1 MGAEELRMKTEDQ
14 LKGDLANLK
23 KEAFNLRFQQAN
35 GQLENTARVRSVRR
49 DIARI
54 MTFLGQKAAVAAPT
68 AKPAAEAEG
77 RGLGKEGGQE
87 AEDDNAEGQEGR
99 GQEDRQGESLGR
111 TEESRSEIC
120 PGECCKAPW
129 SATRTTRP

>member
-35 GQLENTARVRSVRR
+35 GQLENTARVRTVRR

-54 MTFLGQKAAVAAPT
+54 MTFLGQKAAATAAAAPKPQAE
-68 AKPAAEAEG
+68 AKPAPKAKAKAKKAAKPKSEA
-77 RGLGKEGGQE
+77 
-87 AEDDNAEGQEGR
+87 
-99 GQEDRQGESLGR
+99 
-111 TEESRSEIC
+111 
-120 PGECCKAPW
+120 KAKKPK
-129 SATRTTRP
+129 TTTPKAKKAAAKKTAKAKA

>member
-54 MTFLGQKAAVAAPT
+54 MTFLGQKAAVAAPA
-68 AKPAAEAEG
+68 AKPAAEAKPAPKAKAKV
-77 RGLGKEGGQE
+77 RKAAKPKAE
-87 AEDDNAEGQEGR
+87 A
-99 GQEDRQGESLGR
+99 
-111 TEESRSEIC
+111 
-120 PGECCKAPW
+120 KAKKPK
-129 SATRTTRP
+129 TTTPKAKKAAAKKTAKAKA

>member
-54 MTFLGQKAAVAAPT
+54 MTFLGQKAAAAAPAEKPVAE
-68 AKPAAEAEG
+68 AKPA
-77 RGLGKEGGQE
+77 K
-87 AEDDNAEGQEGR
+87 
-99 GQEDRQGESLGR
+99 
-111 TEESRSEIC
+111 
-120 PGECCKAPW
+120 PKAKAKKAARPKAAAKARKPKTKTPKARKAAAKK
-129 SATRTTRP
+129 SAKAKA

>member
-49 DIARI
+49 EI
-54 MTFLGQKAAVAAPT
+54 AVAAPT
-68 AKPAAEAEG
+68 AKPAAEA
-77 RGLGKEGGQE
+77 KPAPKAKAKVKKAAKPKAE
-87 AEDDNAEGQEGR
+87 A
-99 GQEDRQGESLGR
+99 
-111 TEESRSEIC
+111 
-120 PGECCKAPW
+120 KAKKPK
-129 SATRTTRP
+129 TTTPKAKKAAAKKTAKAKA

>member
-54 MTFLGQKAAVAAPT
+54 MTFLGQKAAVAAP
-68 AKPAAEAEG
+68 AVKPAAEA
-77 RGLGKEGGQE
+77 KPAPKAKAKVKKAAKPKAE
-87 AEDDNAEGQEGR
+87 A
-99 GQEDRQGESLGR
+99 
-111 TEESRSEIC
+111 
-120 PGECCKAPW
+120 KAKKPK
-129 SATRTTRP
+129 TTTPKAKKAAAKKTAKAKA

>member
-54 MTFLGQKAAVAAPT
+54 MTFLGQKAAVAAPA
-68 AKPAAEAEG
+68 AKPAVEAKPAPKAKAKVKKAAKPKAEA
-77 RGLGKEGGQE
+77 
-87 AEDDNAEGQEGR
+87 
-99 GQEDRQGESLGR
+99 
-111 TEESRSEIC
+111 
-120 PGECCKAPW
+120 KAKKPK
-129 SATRTTRP
+129 TTTPKAKKAAAKKTAKAKA

>member
-54 MTFLGQKAAVAAPT
+54 MTFLGQKAAVAAPA
-68 AKPAAEAEG
+68 AKPAAEA
-77 RGLGKEGGQE
+77 KPAPKAKVKVKKAAKPKAE
-87 AEDDNAEGQEGR
+87 A
-99 GQEDRQGESLGR
+99 
-111 TEESRSEIC
+111 
-120 PGECCKAPW
+120 KAKKPK
-129 SATRTTRP
+129 TTTPKAKKAAAKKTAKAKA

>member
-35 GQLENTARVRSVRR
+35 GQLENTARVRAVRR

-54 MTFLGQKAAVAAPT
+54 MTFLGQKASAAAASAPAPKAEARPAKPKAKKAAKPKAEAGAKKAAQKPKTTTPKAKKAAAKKT
-68 AKPAAEAEG
+68 AKA
-77 RGLGKEGGQE
+77 
-87 AEDDNAEGQEGR
+87 
-99 GQEDRQGESLGR
+99 
-111 TEESRSEIC
+111 
-120 PGECCKAPW
+120 KA
-129 SATRTTRP
+129 

>member
-54 MTFLGQKAAVAAPT
+54 MTFLGQKAAVAAP
-68 AKPAAEAEG
+68 AARPAAEA
-77 RGLGKEGGQE
+77 KPAPKAKAKVKKAAKPKAE
-87 AEDDNAEGQEGR
+87 A
-99 GQEDRQGESLGR
+99 
-111 TEESRSEIC
+111 
-120 PGECCKAPW
+120 KAKKPK
-129 SATRTTRP
+129 TTTPKAKKAAAKKTAKAKA

>member
-54 MTFLGQKAAVAAPT
+54 NTFLGQKAAATAPAAKPT
-68 AKPAAEAEG
+68 AEAKPAPKAKAKVKKAAKPKAEA
-77 RGLGKEGGQE
+77 
-87 AEDDNAEGQEGR
+87 
-99 GQEDRQGESLGR
+99 
-111 TEESRSEIC
+111 
-120 PGECCKAPW
+120 KAKKPK
-129 SATRTTRP
+129 TTTPKAKKAAAKKTAKAKA

>member
-49 DIARI
+49 EIARI
-54 MTFLGQKAAVAAPT
+54 NTFLGQKAAVTAGSAPKPASE
-68 AKPAAEAEG
+68 AKPAPKAKAKKAAKPKAEA
-77 RGLGKEGGQE
+77 
-87 AEDDNAEGQEGR
+87 
-99 GQEDRQGESLGR
+99 
-111 TEESRSEIC
+111 SEK
-120 PGECCKAPW
+120 KAAKKPK
-129 SATRTTRP
+129 TTTPKAKKAAAKKTAKAKA

>member
-49 DIARI
+49 EIARI
-54 MTFLGQKAAVAAPT
+54 NTLLGQKAAASAPAKAEAKAAPKAKAKKAAKPKAEAKAKKPKTETPKAKKAAAKKT
-68 AKPAAEAEG
+68 AKA
-77 RGLGKEGGQE
+77 
-87 AEDDNAEGQEGR
+87 
-99 GQEDRQGESLGR
+99 
-111 TEESRSEIC
+111 
-120 PGECCKAPW
+120 KA
-129 SATRTTRP
+129 

>member
-54 MTFLGQKAAVAAPT
+54 MTFLGQKAAASAPAEKPKAAAKAASKAKVKKAAKPKAEAKAKKPKTETPKAKKAAAKKT
-68 AKPAAEAEG
+68 AKA
-77 RGLGKEGGQE
+77 
-87 AEDDNAEGQEGR
+87 
-99 GQEDRQGESLGR
+99 
-111 TEESRSEIC
+111 
-120 PGECCKAPW
+120 KA
-129 SATRTTRP
+129 

>member
-54 MTFLGQKAAVAAPT
+54 MTFLGQKAAASAPA
-68 AKPAAEAEG
+68 AKPAAEA
-77 RGLGKEGGQE
+77 KPAAKAKAKVKKAAKPKAE
-87 AEDDNAEGQEGR
+87 AKAKKPK
-99 GQEDRQGESLGR
+99 
-111 TEESRSEIC
+111 TET
-120 PGECCKAPW
+120 PKAKK
-129 SATRTTRP
+129 AAAKKTAKAKA

>member
-54 MTFLGQKAAVAAPT
+54 MTFLGQKAAATAP
-68 AKPAAEAEG
+68 AEKPAAEA
-77 RGLGKEGGQE
+77 KPAPKAKAKVKKAAKPKAE
-87 AEDDNAEGQEGR
+87 AKAKKPK
-99 GQEDRQGESLGR
+99 
-111 TEESRSEIC
+111 TET
-120 PGECCKAPW
+120 PKAKK
-129 SATRTTRP
+129 AAAKKTAKAKA

>member
-54 MTFLGQKAAVAAPT
+54 MTFLGQKAAATAPA
-68 AKPAAEAEG
+68 AKPAAEA
-77 RGLGKEGGQE
+77 KPTPKAKAKVKKAAKPKAE
-87 AEDDNAEGQEGR
+87 AKAKKPK
-99 GQEDRQGESLGR
+99 
-111 TEESRSEIC
+111 TET
-120 PGECCKAPW
+120 PKAKK
-129 SATRTTRP
+129 AAAKKTAKAKA

>member
-54 MTFLGQKAAVAAPT
+54 MTFLGQKAAASAPAEKPAAA
-68 AKPAAEAEG
+68 AKPAPKAKAKAKKAAKPKAEA
-77 RGLGKEGGQE
+77 
-87 AEDDNAEGQEGR
+87 
-99 GQEDRQGESLGR
+99 
-111 TEESRSEIC
+111 
-120 PGECCKAPW
+120 KAKKPK
-129 SATRTTRP
+129 TTTPKAKKAAAKKTAKAKA

>member
-35 GQLENTARVRSVRR
+35 GKLENTARVRSVRR

-54 MTFLGQKAAVAAPT
+54 MTFLGQKAAVAAPA
-68 AKPAAEAEG
+68 AKPAAEA
-77 RGLGKEGGQE
+77 KPAPKAKAKVKKAAKPKAE
-87 AEDDNAEGQEGR
+87 A
-99 GQEDRQGESLGR
+99 
-111 TEESRSEIC
+111 
-120 PGECCKAPW
+120 KAKKPK
-129 SATRTTRP
+129 TTTPKAKKAAAKKTAKAKA

>member
-14 LKGDLANLK
+14 LKTDLASLK

-54 MTFLGQKAAVAAPT
+54 MTFLGQKAAATAPA
-68 AKPAAEAEG
+68 AKPAAEA
-77 RGLGKEGGQE
+77 KPAPKAKAKVKKAAKPKAE
-87 AEDDNAEGQEGR
+87 AKAKKPK
-99 GQEDRQGESLGR
+99 
-111 TEESRSEIC
+111 TET
-120 PGECCKAPW
+120 PKAKK
-129 SATRTTRP
+129 AAAKKTAKAKA

>member
-35 GQLENTARVRSVRR
+35 GQLENTARVRTVRR

-54 MTFLGQKAAVAAPT
+54 MTFLGQKAAAAAPA
-68 AKPAAEAEG
+68 AKPAAEA
-77 RGLGKEGGQE
+77 KPAAKAKAKVKKTAKPKAE
-87 AEDDNAEGQEGR
+87 AKAKKPK
-99 GQEDRQGESLGR
+99 
-111 TEESRSEIC
+111 TET
-120 PGECCKAPW
+120 PKAKK
-129 SATRTTRP
+129 AAAKKTAKAKA

>member
-54 MTFLGQKAAVAAPT
+54 MTFLGQKAAVAAPA
-68 AKPAAEAEG
+68 AKPAAEA
-77 RGLGKEGGQE
+77 KPAPKAKAKVKKAAKPKAE
-87 AEDDNAEGQEGR
+87 A
-99 GQEDRQGESLGR
+99 
-111 TEESRSEIC
+111 SEK
-120 PGECCKAPW
+120 KAAKKPK
-129 SATRTTRP
+129 TTTPKAKKAAAKKTAKAKA

>member
-54 MTFLGQKAAVAAPT
+54 MTFLGQKAAVAAPA
-68 AKPAAEAEG
+68 AKPAAEA
-77 RGLGKEGGQE
+77 KPAPKAKAKVKKAAKPKAE
-87 AEDDNAEGQEGR
+87 A
-99 GQEDRQGESLGR
+99 
-111 TEESRSEIC
+111 
-120 PGECCKAPW
+120 KAKKPK
-129 SATRTTRP
+129 TTTPKAMKAAAKKTAKAKA